1 MTKPPLEDKDP
12 SAVRLQKVLATA
24 GVASRRAA
32 EELITAGRVSVD
44 GEVVQIQGV
53 RIDPALAVVRVDG
66 ERIPVAPGQVYLA
79 LNKPEGTVSTMND
92 PEGRPC
98 IGDMVADRNERLFHI
113 GRLDIETEGLILMT
127 NDGEAAHRL
136 AHPSFGV
143 PKLYRAVVTGPVPKD
158 IGRRLR
164 AGVELEDGMVSVDDF
179 RVVDQVGKEAQIE
192 LTIHV
197 GRNRVVRRL
206 MAEVGLPVRR
216 LVRLQFGPIRLSRLH
231 PGGVRLL
238 SRHEQGAL
246 LDLIDM
252 SPSR

>member
-1 MTKPPLEDKDP
+1 MTKPQLEGQE
-12 SAVRLQKVLATA
+12 SAGVRLQKVLATA

-44 GEVVQIQGV
+44 GEVVRIQGV
-53 RIDPALAVVRVDG
+53 RIDPASAVVRVDG

-158 IGRRLR
+158 LGRRLR
-164 AGVELEDGMVSVDDF
+164 AGVELEDGMVAVDDF

-216 LVRLQFGPIRLSRLH
+216 LVRLQFGPIRLGRLH

-238 SRHEQGAL
+238 TQHEQGAL

>member
-12 SAVRLQKVLATA
+12 SAVRLQKVLAAA

-98 IGDMVADRNERLFHI
+98 IGDMVADRSERLFHI

-143 PKLYRAVVTGPVPKD
+143 PKLYRAVVTGPVPRD
-158 IGRRLR
+158 IGRRLK

-231 PGGVRLL
+231 SGGVRLL

>member
-1 MTKPPLEDKDP
+1 MNKP
-12 SAVRLQKVLATA
+12 AVQGEVPGIRLQKVLAAA

-32 EELITAGRVSVD
+32 EDLITAGRVSVD
-44 GEVVQIQGV
+44 GAVVRVQGV
-53 RIDPALAVVRVDG
+53 RIDPTTAVVRVDG

-79 LNKPEGTVSTMND
+79 LNKPEGTVSTMSD
-92 PEGRPC
+92 PEGRPT
-98 IGDMVADRNERLFHI
+98 IGDMVADRPERLFHI

-136 AHPSFGV
+136 SHPSFGV

-158 IGRRLR
+158 LGRRLR
-164 AGVELEDGMVSVDDF
+164 AGVQLEDGVVSVDDF
-179 RVVDQVGKEAQIE
+179 RVVDQIGREAQIE

-206 MAEVGLPVRR
+206 MAEVGVPVRR
-216 LVRLQFGPIRLSRLH
+216 LVRLQFGPIRLGRLH
-231 PGGVRLL
+231 HGGVRLL
-238 SRHEQGAL
+238 SQHEQGAL

>member
-12 SAVRLQKVLATA
+12 SAVRLQKVLAAA

-32 EELITAGRVSVD
+32 EGLIAAGRVSVD

-143 PKLYRAVVTGPVPKD
+143 PKLYRAVVTGPVPRD
-158 IGRRLR
+158 IGRRLK